1 MLPTSG
7 STAPPGNVLGTG
19 TGLHPAGTKGVWAV
33 SRHSE
38 SWLFLEYMLMCAIR
52 TSRLRVRQAW
62 QLSPAEVVKRFENRT
77 KGALTLY
84 SWVDCANLD
93 EDNSIQDVCQ
103 RGLSFSSR
111 GMRFVFGNFSL
122 PAFPLMNMEDAE
134 LQTCA
139 RHLGAS
145 ALDGGGGGGPAKGR
159 SARRLE
165 IDQIAQQMRFLT
177 AERRIYEFLLCEVG
191 VGRGYPVE
199 TEAEAN
205 GDRFSPPVGFDSA
218 YLKTPSV
225 PAPRQTLA
233 LHALPALD
241 DPATPRPAD
250 RDADES
256 DDDDDGRAEP
266 DRRATPRRP
275 PKARPGLPKAA
286 VGILPQYTFRHEYVV
301 YDASQVVPRY
311 LVQLEVDPSLPELF
325 AVPLCDYCHEA
336 PASLWCAADT
346 ARLCN
351 DCDDVRANYI
361 EGEQRIYSIV
371 EQSMT
376 ELQTMS
382 EQKMSTLLADQF
394 EAARQRGQ
402 SEWGEQYIAYA
413 RSVLPS
419 ADFLMAWLRHCR
431 LREEFELLGLDG
443 SRLSELV
450 TADMRLEGRVDILT
464 DA

>member
-351 DCDDVRANYI
+351 DCDSAMHSHNKIVARHLRVPLNEVR
-361 EGEQRIYSIV
+361 
-371 EQSMT
+371 
-376 ELQTMS
+376 
-382 EQKMSTLLADQF
+382 
-394 EAARQRGQ
+394 
-402 SEWGEQYIAYA
+402 
-413 RSVLPS
+413 
-419 ADFLMAWLRHCR
+419 
-431 LREEFELLGLDG
+431 
-443 SRLSELV
+443 
-450 TADMRLEGRVDILT
+450 
-464 DA
+464 